1 MAEPY
6 SPDQIRLSER
16 RDGDHDDKDYSAES
30 AYAYTKERSENL
42 LAAASKNTGL
52 FYGILATILF
62 VVIALVVFLPMLMK
76 SSGSQGNKDL
86 EARLK
91 ALETRIGD
99 LETKVV
105 TTGQVSHQ
113 DERIDQLANRI
124 NNMELAIA
132 QKMDQ
137 LSRDIGE
144 TRKGGNARTEAALVR
159 HESPA
164 AKPAAVEKQAAKPAP
179 PTAVEKH
186 AAQPPAKPV
195 SQPSAAPAAAK
206 AVEGGA
212 GKPEYHTVQPQE
224 TIFRISKQYGIS
236 QDELRKLNNLGPN
249 DPIKVGQKLRVSAK
263 P

>member
-6 SPDQIRLSER
+6 SPDQIRPSER
-16 RDGDHDDKDYSAES
+16 HDADHDDKDYSAES
-30 AYAYTKERSENL
+30 AYAYTKDRSENL

-91 ALETRIGD
+91 ALENRMGD

-144 TRKGGNARTEAALVR
+144 TRKAGNTKTEAA
-159 HESPA
+159 ST
-164 AKPAAVEKQAAKPAP
+164 KPAAVEKQTAKPKPSA
-179 PTAVEKH
+179 TEKP
-186 AAQPPAKPV
+186 AAQPSTKPAV
-195 SQPSAAPAAAK
+195 QPPAAPAAK
-206 AVEGGA
+206 AVAGGA
-212 GKPEYHTVQPQE
+212 GKPEFHTVQPAE

-249 DPIKVGQKLRVSAK
+249 DPIKIGQKLRVQAK

>member
-1 MAEPY
+1 MSEPY
-6 SPDQIRLSER
+6 SPDQIRPSEHS
-16 RDGDHDDKDYSAES
+16 DSDPDEKDYSAES
-30 AYAYTKERSENL
+30 AYAYTKDRSENL
-42 LAAASKNTGL
+42 LTAAGKNTGL

-76 SSGSQGNKDL
+76 SSSSQGSKDI

-91 ALETRIGD
+91 ALETRIGE
-99 LETKVV
+99 LETKVI
-105 TTGQVSHQ
+105 TTGQLSHQ
-113 DERIDQLANRI
+113 EERMEQLVSRI

-144 TRKGGNARTEAALVR
+144 ARKGGIPRTEAV
-159 HESPA
+159 PA
-164 AKPAAVEKQAAKPAP
+164 AKPATAEKQTAKPA

-186 AAQPPAKPV
+186 AAQPPA
-195 SQPSAAPAAAK
+195 APAAKTAEPAASK
-206 AVEGGA
+206 A
-212 GKPEYHTVQPQE
+212 EYHTVQPQE

-249 DPIKVGQKLRVSAK
+249 DPIKVGQKLRVTAK

>member
-6 SPDQIRLSER
+6 SPDQIRPSER
-16 RDGDHDDKDYSAES
+16 HDGDHDDKDYSAES
-30 AYAYTKERSENL
+30 AYAYTKDRSENL

-91 ALETRIGD
+91 ALENRMGD

-144 TRKGGNARTEAALVR
+144 ARKGGNAKTEAAPAR
-159 HESPA
+159 HEPPA
-164 AKPAAVEKQAAKPAP
+164 AKSAAAEKQAARPAP
-179 PTAVEKH
+179 SAPEKTAAQPSVKPV
-186 AAQPPAKPV
+186 AQPPA
-195 SQPSAAPAAAK
+195 APAAKTAES
-206 AVEGGA
+206 AA
-212 GKPEYHTVQPQE
+212 GKAEYHTVQPGE
-224 TIFRISKQYGIS
+224 TVFRISKQYGIS

-249 DPIKVGQKLRVSAK
+249 DPIKIGQKLRVK